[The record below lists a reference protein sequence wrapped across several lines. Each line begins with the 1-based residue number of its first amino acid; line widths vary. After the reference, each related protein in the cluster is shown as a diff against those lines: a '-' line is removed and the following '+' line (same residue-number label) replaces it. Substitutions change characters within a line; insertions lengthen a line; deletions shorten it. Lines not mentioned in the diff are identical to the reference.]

1 MKHIISW
8 VLRNIPRKFIQLFA
22 HRLIKIYS
30 LFLKGD
36 KVYCPVCDHKF
47 STFLPYGR
55 LNPRQNALCPSC
67 LSLERHRLMHLF
79 LKTETDFYTS
89 NPRVLHVA
97 PEYCFIDRFEKHLG
111 ENYITADIESPLA
124 KVKMDLH
131 DIPFEDNTFDAI
143 IMIAV
148 IHHLDPAEHINVLS
162 EISRVLKL
170 HGRALITNW
179 AVEQPTAQKTSTPR
193 TFAPGLNMV
202 LWKGKETAPL
212 PYWIMDKTIADEFIK
227 NLPQPLKALDLTWSA
242 GNWEFWIQ
250 KRGQQSQSPITSESQ
265 DAHPA
270 V

>member
-131 DIPFEDNTFDAI
+131 DIPFEDNSFD
-143 IMIAV
+143 V
-148 IHHLDPAEHINVLS
+148 VFCNHVLEHVNDDVRCMQ
-162 EISRVLKL
+162 EIRRVLKPD
-170 HGRALITNW
+170 GFALC
-179 AVEQPTAQKTSTPR
+179 
-193 TFAPGLNMV
+193 
-202 LWKGKETAPL
+202 
-212 PYWIMDKTIADEFIK
+212 
-227 NLPQPLKALDLTWSA
+227 
-242 GNWEFWIQ
+242 
-250 KRGQQSQSPITSESQ
+250 QSPQRYDLETTYEDASITDPKEREIHFLQDDHLRIYGRDFGKQLEKSGFTVVPVNIIEKLGTTESNRMSL
-265 DAHPA
+265 PLEEIIYMCKK
-270 V
+270 